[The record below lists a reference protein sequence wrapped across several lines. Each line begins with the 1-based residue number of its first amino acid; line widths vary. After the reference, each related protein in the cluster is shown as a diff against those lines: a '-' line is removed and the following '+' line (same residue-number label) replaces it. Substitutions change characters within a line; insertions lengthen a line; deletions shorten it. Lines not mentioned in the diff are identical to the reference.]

1 MQSVYKYEAHWG
13 MQLHFY
19 RVVRT
24 RLPGSCS
31 FLVVLEARSMTEIVN
46 CGSMLYSTRCGGAC
60 KQFFVA
66 LPFRNHMRRGEKNVA
81 WKEFQDLAPFFI
93 RLTAHNP

>member
-46 CGSMLYSTRCGGAC
+46 CGSMLYSTHCGGAC

-66 LPFRNHMRRGEKNVA
+66 LPFRNHMRRGEKTLHGRNF
-81 WKEFQDLAPFFI
+81 K
-93 RLTAHNP
+93 T

>member
-1 MQSVYKYEAHWG
+1 MK
-13 MQLHFY
+13 
-19 RVVRT
+19 RT
-24 RLPGSCS
+24 GACNFISTELCEQDCLVLGS
-31 FLVVLEARSMTEIVN
+31 FLVVLEARSTTEIVN
-46 CGSMLYSTRCGGAC
+46 CGSMLYSMRCGGAC

-66 LPFRNHMRRGEKNVA
+66 LPFRNHMRRGGKNVA